1 MDAELATLHARIAQ
15 IEEAKRIHIPILT
28 PSELLVK
35 AKEKVKNNQWR
46 QNESPISTA
55 CRFSYQSQTE
65 MLESI
70 VENLNRIHARLD
82 ALERT

>member
-15 IEEAKRIHIPILT
+15 IEEAKRIPIPVLT
-28 PSELLVK
+28 PPELLVK
-35 AKEKVKNNQWR
+35 AKEAVKNNQWR
-46 QNESPISTA
+46 KNESPIATA
-55 CRFSYQSQTE
+55 CRFSHRSQTE

-70 VENLNRIHARLD
+70 VESLNRIHARLD